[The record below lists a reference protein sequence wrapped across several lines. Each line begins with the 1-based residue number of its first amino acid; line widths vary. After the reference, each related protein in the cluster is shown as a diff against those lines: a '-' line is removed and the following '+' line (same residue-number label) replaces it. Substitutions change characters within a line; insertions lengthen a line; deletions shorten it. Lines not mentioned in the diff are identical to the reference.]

1 MTGGGLI
8 GVGQPR
14 QRGPAAANRDAAV
27 PRGAGTACYC
37 RDVRF
42 EWDPNKAAANMR
54 RHGVSFEEASTVFG
68 DPLARTFADPDQAD
82 SAEER
87 ELTFGTSAAGRAL
100 VVAHCERK
108 GKIRLISAREMTR
121 YEKREYEEGNA

>member
-1 MTGGGLI
+1 
-8 GVGQPR
+8 VK
-14 QRGPAAANRDAAV
+14 
-27 PRGAGTACYC
+27 
-37 RDVRF
+37 F

-68 DPLARTFADPDQAD
+68 DPLARTFADPDHSD

-87 ELTFGTSAAGRAL
+87 ELTFGTSADGRAL

-108 GKIRLISAREMTR
+108 GRTRLITARQITR
-121 YEKREYEEGNA
+121 HEKRDYEEGNA